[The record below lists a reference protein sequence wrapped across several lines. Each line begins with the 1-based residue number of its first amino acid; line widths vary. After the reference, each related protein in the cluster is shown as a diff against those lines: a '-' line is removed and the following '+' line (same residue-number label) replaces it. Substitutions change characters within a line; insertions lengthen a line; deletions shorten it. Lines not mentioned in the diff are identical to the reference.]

1 MVFMMVYWWEEID
14 CVCGED
20 RGGLSSVPG
29 PGYLGYGHTETSSA
43 ASSRGEAH
51 IVIHTLHHTTLGV
64 LQLWMDELVNMN
76 IEQYTLNNMA
86 FCKF

>member
-20 RGGLSSVPG
+20 RGRLSSVPG

-64 LQLWMDELVNMN
+64 LKLWMDELLNMN
-76 IEQYTLNNMA
+76 IEQYTESVYGIL
-86 FCKF
+86 

>member
-20 RGGLSSVPG
+20 RGRLSSVPG

-64 LQLWMDELVNMN
+64 LKLWMDELVNMN
-76 IEQYTLNNMA
+76 IKQYTEFMA
-86 FCKF
+86 YCQF